1 MSASSVAER
10 VSLSQAQAK
19 GGEAMGAIEA
29 LLLER
34 RGDLLMLA
42 GLPTIKGLDPA
53 AMSPTLDRFVTAKR
67 PAYRLALLAD
77 AQGQI
82 LAVNQIDGEG
92 RPISSA
98 PLLGRT
104 VAQEPW
110 FQDTLR
116 AVKPVVV
123 EESPA
128 DPLTEAVFGAGASLL
143 GMSVPIKDDL
153 GTVTGVLSVRLAGAP
168 LRDALTKSNQL
179 GSSEGTI
186 SLLLLNK
193 ENRPIAG
200 PAQLLSP
207 ERPPLLTIPAAGFV
221 ASSGLQWRLAVYAME
236 TKSGLPEPG
245 LSLLALGMSVLLAGG
260 GAAWAVVRRGGGGPV
275 ESEPPRDHGAGD
287 RVPQSGLAA
296 EQSAPPAAPTPPVA
310 PAPRDSREPLDSA
323 HAADCKQRERWLEK
337 INQCFLSFGK
347 DPDENIKRLT
357 ALAGGLL
364 GATCSL
370 YSRLDEGLLCAVGQW
385 QTPPGFNPVDKP
397 EGHICHDVITK
408 SGKQLL
414 VVRNLPQTPYATT
427 DPNVLPFKLQTYLG
441 MAVSCGGRSVGA
453 LCTVFQSDVV
463 PSEEDEK
470 LMGIIASAIGIEEE
484 RKRGEVALDQSEEQ
498 VRQLQRM
505 EAVGRFAGDVAHDFN
520 NLLTI
525 ILGHSEILLED
536 LDPQAPSFHAVDE
549 ISKAAGQ
556 ASSLTQHLLTFS
568 RKQPRQLERMN
579 LNELITA
586 QIPAL
591 GRVLGNRNRLV
602 TSLAPDLGL
611 ILADTSQIEQVLLN
625 LCLNARDAMPDGGTV
640 TIETRGETVEEAFVQ
655 RHIQSK
661 PGAYVVLLVTDQG
674 VGMDDYVQAH
684 CFDPFFTTKPK
695 GEATGLGL
703 STVYGIVKQSGGFVE
718 IVSAPGQGATFKVY
732 LPCVEVPASATAPP
746 PGSQKIPRGTETLLL
761 VEDEVGLRMLLWRVL
776 EQQGYTVLDA
786 SSGSAALGLASN
798 HQGPI
803 HLLVTDVVMPEMNGV
818 ELARLLSPA
827 RPEMKVLFVSGYPD
841 ETVEGHGVVDPQ
853 TTMLPKP
860 FTPERLARKVREVL
874 DRPA

>member
-1 MSASSVAER
+1 MSASSVVER
-10 VSLSQAQAK
+10 ASLSQAQARA
-19 GGEAMGAIEA
+19 GDVMGAIEA

-42 GLPTIKGLDPA
+42 GLPTVKGLDPA
-53 AMSPTLDRFVTAKR
+53 AVSPALDYFVVAKK

-82 LAVNQIDGEG
+82 LAVNQVDGEG

-110 FQDTLR
+110 FQATLR

-123 EESPA
+123 EELSA

-153 GTVTGVLSVRLAGAP
+153 GTVTGVLSVRLAGEP
-168 LRDALTKSNQL
+168 LRETLARSSQL

-207 ERPPLLTIPAAGFV
+207 ERPPFVTVPAAGFV
-221 ASSGLQWRLAVYAME
+221 AASGLRWRLAVYAVE
-236 TKSGLPEPG
+236 TQPGLPEPR

-260 GAAWAVVRRGGGGPV
+260 GVAWAVGRRGAAGPV
-275 ESEPPRDHGAGD
+275 ESEPPRDHGVGD
-287 RVPQSGLAA
+287 RAPQSG
-296 EQSAPPAAPTPPVA
+296 PAAVQPASPA
-310 PAPRDSREPLDSA
+310 EPAPRESQEPLDSA
-323 HAADCKQRERWLEK
+323 HAADRKQRERWLEK
-337 INQCFLSFGK
+337 INQCFLGFGK
-347 DPDENIKRLT
+347 DPDENIAHLT
-357 ALAGGLL
+357 ALAGELL

-385 QTPPGFNPVDKP
+385 QTPPGFKPVDKP

-414 VVRNLPQTPYATT
+414 VVRNLPQTPYAAT
-427 DPNVLPFKLQTYLG
+427 DPNVLPYKLQTYLG

-463 PSEEDEK
+463 PNEEDEK
-470 LMGIIASAIGIEEE
+470 LMGIIASAIGIEED
-484 RKRGEVALDQSEEQ
+484 RKRGEVALTQSEEQ

-536 LDPQAPSFHAVDE
+536 LDPQAPSFHAADE

-556 ASSLTQHLLTFS
+556 ASALTQHLLTFS
-568 RKQPRQLERMN
+568 RKQPRQLERLN
-579 LNELITA
+579 LNDLITA

-591 GRVLGNRNRLV
+591 GQVLGNRSRLA

-611 ILADTSQIEQVLLN
+611 ILADTSQIDQVLLN

-640 TIETRGETVEEAFVQ
+640 TIETRNETVDEAFVQ

-661 PGAYVVLLVTDQG
+661 PGAYVMLLVTDQG

-684 CFDPFFTTKPK
+684 CFEPFFTTKPK
-695 GEATGLGL
+695 EEATGLGL

-718 IVSAPGQGATFKVY
+718 VVSAPGQGATFKVY
-732 LPCVEVPASATAPP
+732 LPCVEAPASATAPP
-746 PGSQKIPRGTETLLL
+746 PGSQKLPRGTETLLL

-786 SSGSAALGLASN
+786 SSGSAALGLASS

-803 HLLVTDVVMPEMNGV
+803 HLLVTDVVMPEMNGA
-818 ELARLLSPA
+818 ELARLLSPV
-827 RPEMKVLFVSGYPD
+827 RPEMKVLFISGYPD